1 MNQVIL
7 KTNAT
12 HKDKLQTYRKTFTF
26 TVFGYKILGRDIIHT
41 WIIGHTHLHA
51 ALVNTGT
58 IISANLQKQDQ
69 LTQLSFCFLK
79 NTNKI
84 QVYTLNKQ
92 LTLHM
97 EIQ

>member
-7 KTNAT
+7 KTNAA
-12 HKDKLQTYRKTFTF
+12 HKDKLQTYGKTFTF
-26 TVFGYKILGRDIIHT
+26 TVFRYKILRRDIHT
-41 WIIGHTHLHA
+41 WIIGHMHLHA

-69 LTQLSFCFLK
+69 LTTQFLFLK

-92 LTLHM
+92 LTLRM